1 MLIVLTRLAHDTEGD
16 MFSITA
22 ITAIA
27 RGSGLPTDLAIVA
40 W

>member
-1 MLIVLTRLAHDTEGD
+1 MLIVLTRLVHDTEGD
-16 MFSITA
+16 MFS